1 MAKKVDLASKKAAL
15 YIRVSTKMQA
25 DDGDSL
31 PMQREELPKYV
42 QYALGITD
50 YEIFEDAGFSA
61 KNTERPSYQQMM
73 SRVRDGEFTH
83 IVVWKL
89 DRISRNLLDFAGMYA
104 ELKDL
109 GVVFISKNEQFDT
122 STAIGEA
129 MLKIILVFAE
139 LERNMTS
146 ERVMATMI
154 SRAQGGQWNGGPV
167 PFGYDHEK
175 GTETFTINEAEAAI
189 VLQIY
194 DRYEKVPSLLKTAKY
209 LNENGIQNR
218 RHIPWNPTTVRAILT
233 SPFYSGTLRY
243 NYMSEA
249 KKTYTKKRPE
259 EWVLVP
265 DHHPAIVTDERQKA
279 IAAKLAAN
287 ERGISSTQTYER
299 KNIHVFAGLLICGS
313 CGSQFQSTID
323 RPRTKTAWRPSIYLC
338 SRHRR
343 FKDCDNKYV
352 SDVTVGPFML
362 NFISNYIRAQRN
374 FGKTTTPEMLEKKLL
389 RGIYFEGVRIQ
400 RASLE
405 AVYRLFRADRFGDSP
420 YFVPERPENLD
431 QPNEKEILTEE
442 KRRLERAQNRLKSLY
457 LYSDDSMSESEYLSE
472 CLLLNEKLAKIN
484 SRLTELE
491 AAEIEDSSANDLS
504 FMEQASFLVI
514 TEELLSRRF
523 VDYEKVIRV
532 LDKRT
537 LKLFIN
543 SLCKKIVVF
552 QGKITEIGFKNGIV
566 IKFLYE

>member
-1 MAKKVDLASKKAAL
+1 MAKKIDLASKKAAL

-146 ERVMATMI
+146 ERVTATMI
-154 SRAQGGQWNGGPV
+154 SRAQGGQWNGGKA
-167 PFGYDHEK
+167 PFGYDHPR
-175 GTETFTINEAEAAI
+175 GTNIFTVNEAEAAV

-194 DRYEKVPSLLKTAKY
+194 DQYEKVPSLLKTATY
-209 LNENGIQNR
+209 LNEKGIKNR
-218 RHIPWNPTTVRAILT
+218 SGIPWNPTTVRAILT

-243 NYMSEA
+243 NYMSEK

-265 DHHPAIVTDERQKA
+265 DHHPAIVTEERQKA
-279 IAAKLAAN
+279 ISAKLAAN

-323 RPRTKTAWRPSIYLC
+323 RPRAKTAWRPSIYLC

-374 FGKTTTPEMLEKKLL
+374 FGRTTSLEMLEKKLL
-389 RGIYFEGVRIQ
+389 RGVYFEGVRIDQ
-400 RASLE
+400 SSLDDIHC
-405 AVYRLFRADRFGDSP
+405 LFRADRFGDGP
-420 YFVPERPENLD
+420 YFRPAAPVSNE
-431 QPNEKEILTEE
+431 QPNEREILEEE

-457 LYSDDSMSESEYLSE
+457 LYSEDSMPESEYLSE
-472 CLLLNEKLAKIN
+472 CLQLAGKLSKVN
-484 SRLTELE
+484 SRLSELDVSE
-491 AAEIEDSSANDLS
+491 NDDGS
-504 FMEQASFLVI
+504 PDDETFMEQASYLVI
-514 TEELLSRRF
+514 TEELLSKRY

-543 SLCKKIVVF
+543 SLCKKIVIL
-552 QGKITEIGFKNGIV
+552 QGKIMEIDLKNGIV

>member
-1 MAKKVDLASKKAAL
+1 MAKKVNLEAKKAAL

-50 YEIFEDAGFSA
+50 YVLFEDAGFSA

-73 SRVRDGEFTH
+73 ARVRDGEFTH

-146 ERVMATMI
+146 ERVTATMI
-154 SRAQGGQWNGGPV
+154 SRAQGGQWNGGKA
-167 PFGYDHEK
+167 PFGYDHPK
-175 GTETFTINEAEAAI
+175 GTNIFTINEAEAAV
-189 VLQIY
+189 VLQLY
-194 DRYEKVPSLLKTAKY
+194 EQYEKVPSLLKAATAM
-209 LNENGIQNR
+209 NEKGIKNR
-218 RHIPWNPTTVRAILT
+218 SGIPWNPTTVRNILT
-233 SPFYSGTLRY
+233 SPFYTGTYRY

-249 KKTYTKKRPE
+249 KKTYVKKRPE
-259 EWVLVP
+259 EWILVA
-265 DHHPAIVTDERQKA
+265 DHHPAIVTPERQKA
-279 IAAKLAAN
+279 IIAQLAKN

-299 KNIHVFAGLLICGS
+299 KNIHIFAGLIICGS
-313 CGSQFQSTID
+313 CGSQFQATID
-323 RPRTKTAWRPSIYLC
+323 RPRAKSSWRPSIYLC

-343 FKDCDNKYV
+343 FKDCENKYV

-362 NFISNYIRAQRN
+362 NFISNFIRAQRN
-374 FGKTTTPEMLEKKLL
+374 FGKSTSVETLEKKLL
-389 RGIYFEGVRIQ
+389 RGVYFEGMRID
-400 RASLE
+400 RSSVE
-405 AVYRLFRADRFGDSP
+405 DIYRLFRADRFGDTP
-420 YFVPERPENLD
+420 YLPPASSVSDGL
-431 QPNEKEILTEE
+431 PNERQILEEE
-442 KRRLERAQNRLKSLY
+442 KNRLERAQNRLKSLY
-457 LYSDDSMSESEYLSE
+457 LYSEDSMPESEYLSE
-472 CLLLNEKLAKIN
+472 CLHLAEKLTKVN
-484 SRLTELE
+484 SRLSELE
-491 AAEIEDSSANDLS
+491 AAAEDDGSPDDEAY
-504 FMEQASFLVI
+504 MEQASYLVI
-514 TEELLSRRF
+514 TEELLSKRF

-543 SLCKKIVVF
+543 TLCKKIVIF
-552 QGKITEIGFKNGIV
+552 QGKITELDFKNGISV
-566 IKFLYE
+566 KFLYE

>member
-1 MAKKVDLASKKAAL
+1 MAKKIDLASKKAAL

-146 ERVMATMI
+146 ERVTATMI
-154 SRAQGGQWNGGPV
+154 SRAQGGQWNGGKP
-167 PFGYDHEK
+167 PFGYDHPR
-175 GTETFTINEAEAAI
+175 GTNIFTVNETEAAV

-194 DRYEKVPSLLKTAKY
+194 DQYEKVPSLLKTATY
-209 LNENGIQNR
+209 LNEKGIKNR
-218 RHIPWNPTTVRAILT
+218 SGIPWNPTTVRAILT

-243 NYMSEA
+243 NYMSEK

-265 DHHPAIVTDERQKA
+265 DHHPAIVTEERQKA
-279 IAAKLAAN
+279 ISAKLAAN

-299 KNIHVFAGLLICGS
+299 KNIHIFAGLLICGS

-323 RPRTKTAWRPSIYLC
+323 RPRAKSAWRPSIYLC

-374 FGKTTTPEMLEKKLL
+374 FGRTTSAEMLEKKLL
-389 RGIYFEGVRIQ
+389 RGVYFEGVRID
-400 RASLE
+400 RSSLE
-405 AVYRLFRADRFGDSP
+405 DIHCLFRADRFGDGP
-420 YFVPERPENLD
+420 YFRPAAPVSNET
-431 QPNEKEILTEE
+431 PNEREILEEE

-472 CLLLNEKLAKIN
+472 CLQLAEKLSKVN
-484 SRLTELE
+484 SRLSELD
-491 AAEIEDSSANDLS
+491 AFKNDDGS
-504 FMEQASFLVI
+504 PDDETFMEQASYLVI
-514 TEELLSRRF
+514 TEELLSKRY

-543 SLCKKIVVF
+543 SLCKKIVIL
-552 QGKITEIGFKNGIV
+552 QGKIMEIDLKNGIV

>member
-1 MAKKVDLASKKAAL
+1 MGKRVDLSSKRAAL

-73 SRVRDGEFTH
+73 ARVRDGEFTH

-89 DRISRNLLDFAGMYA
+89 DRISRNLLDFAAMYA
-104 ELKDL
+104 ELKNL

-146 ERVMATMI
+146 ERVTATMI
-154 SRAQGGQWNGGPV
+154 SRAQGGQWNGGKP
-167 PFGYDHEK
+167 PFGYDHPK
-175 GTETFTINEAEAAI
+175 GTNIFTVNEAEAA
-189 VLQIY
+189 VVRQIY
-194 DRYEKVPSLLKTAKY
+194 ELYEKAPSLLKTAKT
-209 LNENGIQNR
+209 LNEKGIKNR
-218 RHIPWNPTTVRAILT
+218 SGIPWNPTTVRAILT

-249 KKTYTKKRPE
+249 KKTYTKKRPD

-265 DHHPAIVTDERQKA
+265 DHHPAIVTEERQKA
-279 IAAKLAAN
+279 IAATLARN

-299 KNIHVFAGLLICGS
+299 KNIHIFAGLIICGS

-323 RPRTKTAWRPSIYLC
+323 RPRAKSSWRPSIYLC

-374 FGKTTTPEMLEKKLL
+374 FGKSTTPETLEKKLL
-389 RGIYFEGVRIQ
+389 RGVYFEGVRIDQ
-400 RASLE
+400 SSVE
-405 AVYRLFRADRFGDSP
+405 DIHRLFRADRFGDGP
-420 YFVPERPENLD
+420 YFHLTAPESDDR
-431 QPNEKEILTEE
+431 PNEKEILDEE
-442 KRRLERAQNRLKSLY
+442 KKRLERAQNRLKTLY
-457 LYSDDSMSESEYLSE
+457 LFSEDSMPESEYLSE
-472 CLLLNEKLAKIN
+472 CLLLAEKLTKVN
-484 SRLTELE
+484 SRL
-491 AAEIEDSSANDLS
+491 AEIEASEKDDQSPDDET
-504 FMEQASFLVI
+504 FMEQASYLVI
-514 TEELLSRRF
+514 TEELLSKRF

-543 SLCKKIVVF
+543 SLCKKIVIF
-552 QGKITEIGFKNGIV
+552 QGKITEIDFKNGIEV
-566 IKFLYE
+566 KFLYE